1 MTKSKKPTTIK
12 EWEKTCENLDK
23 ALHSM
28 MQDSAMDTITIENL
42 REQIDRLE
50 TRLKMSD
57 GVIRYL
63 EIQLAKPKPNPV

>member
-63 EIQLAKPKPNPV
+63 EIQLAKSKPNPV

>member
-28 MQDSAMDTITIENL
+28 MQDSAMDTLTIENL

>member
-1 MTKSKKPTTIK
+1 MTKTKKPSTVR
-12 EWEKTCENLDK
+12 EWEKTCENLNK

-28 MQDSAMDTITIENL
+28 MQDSAMDKLTIENL

-63 EIQLAKPKPNPV
+63 EIQLAKPKPNSV

>member
-42 REQIDRLE
+42 REQIDRLV

-63 EIQLAKPKPNPV
+63 EIQLAKSKPNPV

>member
-1 MTKSKKPTTIK
+1 MTKTKKPTTIK

-28 MQDSAMDTITIENL
+28 MQDSAMDTLTIENL
-42 REQIDRLE
+42 HEQIDRLE

>member
-1 MTKSKKPTTIK
+1 
-12 EWEKTCENLDK
+12 
-23 ALHSM
+23 M
-28 MQDSAMDTITIENL
+28 MQDSAMDTLTIENL

>member
-1 MTKSKKPTTIK
+1 MTKPKKPTTLK
-12 EWEKTCENLDK
+12 EWEKTCNNLDK

-42 REQIDRLE
+42 REQVDRLE

-63 EIQLAKPKPNPV
+63 EIQIAKSKPNPV

>member
-28 MQDSAMDTITIENL
+28 MQDSAMDTLTIENL
-42 REQIDRLE
+42 HEQIDRLE

-63 EIQLAKPKPNPV
+63 EIQLAKSKPNPV

>member
-42 REQIDRLE
+42 HEQIDRLE

-63 EIQLAKPKPNPV
+63 EIQLAKSKPNPV

>member
-1 MTKSKKPTTIK
+1 MTKPKKPTTIK

-63 EIQLAKPKPNPV
+63 EIQLAKSKPNPV

>member
-1 MTKSKKPTTIK
+1 MTKPKKPTTIK

-42 REQIDRLE
+42 HEQIDRLE

-63 EIQLAKPKPNPV
+63 EIQLAKSKPNPV

>member
-42 REQIDRLE
+42 REQIDRLV

-63 EIQLAKPKPNPV
+63 EIQLAKPKSNPV

>member
-12 EWEKTCENLDK
+12 EWEKTCVNLDK

-28 MQDSAMDTITIENL
+28 MQDSAMDTLTIENL
-42 REQIDRLE
+42 HEQIDRLE